1 MIFDRNLLVGVALSF
16 FTNIL
21 TRLSGVLASVLLFF
35 VLFFAILPDFHGVS
49 SWLSMASV
57 LGLIGGSLQVA
68 AYGEMWYRRKNR
80 G

>member
-1 MIFDRNLLVGVALSF
+1 MGDFDRNLLVGGSTEF
-16 FTNIL
+16 FYQYSDAFERSTGI
-21 TRLSGVLASVLLFF
+21 LLFL

>member
-1 MIFDRNLLVGVALSF
+1 MGDFDRNLLVGGSTEF

-57 LGLIGGSLQVA
+57 LGLIGGSLRSCLWGNVV
-68 AYGEMWYRRKNR
+68 
-80 G
+80 

>member
-1 MIFDRNLLVGVALSF
+1 MGDFDRNLLVGGS
-16 FTNIL
+16 TE
-21 TRLSGVLASVLLFF
+21 FF

-57 LGLIGGSLQVA
+57 VGLIGGSLQVA